1 MVGQQQPRR
10 CSFCGR
16 RERSVDHLVQT
27 RAASICDRCA
37 AQLAELLQAAP
48 AQPRVLKF
56 KPHLSL
62 PPDRAAAEQEIEAA
76 YDLVFD
82 GTAAPERRAAAI
94 EDGENL
100 ASSVRESSQR
110 TPGSADMDI
119 FVDYTRFLTEDE
131 AEVHFTLVF
140 PTGSPVPQWQD
151 VGYAVLTSDGWKVA
165 RATWCALVARVGVHC
180 PPAEIR

>member
-1 MVGQQQPRR
+1 M
-10 CSFCGR
+10 
-16 RERSVDHLVQT
+16 
-27 RAASICDRCA
+27 I
-37 AQLAELLQAAP
+37 
-48 AQPRVLKF
+48 KF
-56 KPHLSL
+56 KPRLSL
-62 PPDRAAAEQEIEAA
+62 PPDRAAAEQQIEAA

-82 GTAAPERRAAAI
+82 GTATPERRAAAI

-100 ASSVRESSQR
+100 ASSVRESSHR
-110 TPGSADMDI
+110 TPGSADMDV

-140 PTGSPVPQWQD
+140 ATGVPVPQWQD

-165 RATWCALVARVGVHC
+165 RATWCALVARVGVLC